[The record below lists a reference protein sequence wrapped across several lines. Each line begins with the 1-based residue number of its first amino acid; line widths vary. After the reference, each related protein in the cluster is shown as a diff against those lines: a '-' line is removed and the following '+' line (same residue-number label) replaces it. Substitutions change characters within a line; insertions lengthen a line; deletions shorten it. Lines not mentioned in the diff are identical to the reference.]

1 LNEVGAVQRRSF
13 IQLLQLVTVAA
24 LVAATSTCGGGSG
37 RKSVAQPGPQN
48 LAVETFVGNL
58 DTPVVMAF
66 APDGRLFF
74 NELRNGQVRIIQNGA
89 LVSQPFVTL
98 PVETSGERGLLGLA
112 LDPQFA
118 ANHFV
123 YVLQSD
129 PAGKHRVLR
138 FTDSAGVGTGQTVIV
153 DNLPSTS
160 NHNGGNIGFG
170 PDGKLYVTVGDHQ
183 DPANSQ
189 SQTALA
195 GKLLRYN
202 PDGTV
207 PADNPFGPGNPAF
220 NLGLRNSFDFTFH
233 PQSGAIYASENGPD
247 CDDEINRIVPGG
259 NYGWRPNYPCG
270 DNDPAFIAPLQRFNP
285 VIAPT
290 GITFYTGTALPGFN
304 NNLFM
309 VDFIVGRIQRFVVD
323 DAAHAI
329 TSSEII
335 LNGGN
340 GPLFDIITGPDGFLY
355 FSTQNSILRIVPQ

>member
-1 LNEVGAVQRRSF
+1 MWQRKRAIRFLQVLTLALLAGAYS
-13 IQLLQLVTVAA
+13 A
-24 LVAATSTCGGGSG
+24 CGGGDSA
-37 RKSVAQPGPQN
+37 SQPGSAN
-48 LAVETFVGNL
+48 TAIETFVSNL
-58 DTPVVMAF
+58 NTPVAMAF

-74 NELRNGQVRIIQNGA
+74 NELKTGKVRIIQNGA
-89 LVSQPFVTL
+89 LLAQAFAIL

-118 ANHFV
+118 TNHFV
-123 YVLQSD
+123 YVMQSD

-153 DNLPSTS
+153 DNLPSTT

-170 PDGKLYVTVGDHQ
+170 HDGKLYVTVGDHL

-207 PADNPFGPGNPAF
+207 PADNPFGAGNPGF

-247 CDDEINRIVPGG
+247 CDDEINQITAGA

-270 DNDPAFIAPLQRFNP
+270 DSDPAFKAPLRRFNP
-285 VIAPT
+285 VTAPT
-290 GITFYTGTALPGFN
+290 GITFYTGTVLSGFT
-304 NNLFM
+304 NNLFL
-309 VDFIVGRIQRFVVD
+309 VDFNNGRIQRFVVD
-323 DAAHAI
+323 DVAKNI
-329 TSSEII
+329 TSSDV
-335 LNGGN
+335 LFNGGA
-340 GPLFDIITGPDGFLY
+340 GPLFDIVTGPDGFLY
-355 FSTQNSILRIVPQ
+355 FSTQDSIMRIVPR

>member
-1 LNEVGAVQRRSF
+1 LQQKTAFHSLKLLAV
-13 IQLLQLVTVAA
+13 VA
-24 LVAATSTCGGGSG
+24 LVAALSACGGGD
-37 RKSVAQPGPQN
+37 RSVAQPAPTN
-48 LAVETFVGNL
+48 LVIETFVGNL
-58 DTPVVMAF
+58 NTPVTMAF

-74 NELRNGQVRIIQNGA
+74 NELKNGRVRIIQNGA
-89 LVSQPFVTL
+89 LVTQPFVTL

-202 PDGTV
+202 PNGTV
-207 PADNPFGPGNPAF
+207 PSDNPFGAGNPAF

-247 CDDEINRIVPGG
+247 CDDEINRVVPGG

-270 DNDPAFIAPLQRFNP
+270 DSDPAFLAPLRRFNP

-290 GITFYTGTALPGFN
+290 GITFYTGSVLPGFT

-309 VDFIVGRIQRFVVD
+309 VDFNNGRIQRFVVD

-329 TSSEII
+329 TSSETIF
-335 LNGGN
+335 NGGS
-340 GPLFDIITGPDGFLY
+340 GPLFDIVTGPDGFLY
-355 FSTQNSILRIVPQ
+355 FSTADSIMRIAAR